1 MRQITVLKILAWLG
15 ALAPLALLLYQIYQF
30 TLGLLILN
38 DPVEL
43 IQHRTGLSALILLFI
58 TLSVTPLR
66 RLTGWNQLIKFR
78 RLAGLFAFFYATLH
92 AFSYFV
98 FDHSLE
104 LGSIWADVLEHPW
117 VWVGFLAFLFLIP
130 LALTSTTGWIRRMG
144 GKNWTRLHMLIYAIA
159 PMGVLHFIWLVKA
172 DLNEPITYGAILAVI
187 LAARVLIKPKSK
199 ALMPPPPPPPG
210 PKPRP
215 VS

>member
-1 MRQITVLKILAWLG
+1 MRQITVLKILAWLA
-15 ALAPLALLLYQIYQF
+15 ALAPLALLLFQIYQF
-30 TLGLLILN
+30 TQGLLILN

-66 RLTGWNQLIKFR
+66 RLSGWNSLIKFR

-98 FDHSLE
+98 FDHSLDFG
-104 LGSIWADVLEHPW
+104 LIWADVIEHPW
-117 VWVGFLAFLFLIP
+117 VWVGFLAFLCLIP

-144 GKNWTRLHMLIYAIA
+144 GKNWNRLHMLIYLIA
-159 PMGVLHFIWLVKA
+159 PMGVLHFLWLVKA
-172 DLNEPITYGAILAVI
+172 DVSEPITYAVI
-187 LAARVLIKPKSK
+187 LAAILAARVFIKPRK
-199 ALMPPPPPPPG
+199 APKTAPPRR
-210 PKPRP
+210 PKPSSSSAP
-215 VS
+215 

>member
-1 MRQITVLKILAWLG
+1 MRQITVLKILAWLA
-15 ALAPLALLLYQIYQF
+15 ALAPLALLLFQIYQF
-30 TLGLLILN
+30 TQGLLILN

-66 RLTGWNQLIKFR
+66 RLSGWNSLIKFR

-98 FDHSLE
+98 FDHSLDFG
-104 LGSIWADVLEHPW
+104 LIWADVIEHPW

-144 GKNWTRLHMLIYAIA
+144 GKNWNRLHMLIYLIA
-159 PMGVLHFIWLVKA
+159 PMGVLHFFWLVKA
-172 DLNEPITYGAILAVI
+172 DVSEPVTYAVILGAILA
-187 LAARVLIKPKSK
+187 ARGFIKPRKV
-199 ALMPPPPPPPG
+199 
-210 PKPRP
+210 PKTATPRRP
-215 VS
+215 ASPSSASP

>member
-1 MRQITVLKILAWLG
+1 MRLIPGLKIVAWTA

-43 IQHRTGLSALILLFI
+43 IQHRTGISALILLFI
-58 TLSVTPLR
+58 TLSITPLR
-66 RLTGWNQLIKFR
+66 RITGWNPLIKFR

-98 FDHSLE
+98 FDHSMDFS
-104 LGSIWADVLEHPW
+104 SIWADVIEHPW

-144 GKNWTRLHMLIYAIA
+144 GKNWTRLHKLIYLIA

-172 DLNEPITYGAILAVI
+172 DVTEPVIYAVI
-187 LAARVLIKPKSK
+187 LAAILAARILIKPKTKS
-199 ALMPPPPPPPG
+199 ATAPIGRPT
-210 PKPRP
+210 PR
-215 VS
+215 STS

>member
-104 LGSIWADVLEHPW
+104 LSSIWADVLEHPW

-130 LALTSTTGWIRRMG
+130 LALTSTKGWIRRMG

-159 PMGVLHFIWLVKA
+159 PMGVLHFIWQVKA
-172 DLNEPITYGAILAVI
+172 DLNEPLTYGAILAVI

-199 ALMPPPPPPPG
+199 SSMPPPPGHG